1 VADLNRSPSLPYPD
15 ASFDCVICSL
25 TIDYLTKPLRV
36 TREVARV
43 LRPGGLFAVTFSNRL
58 FFTKVRQIYSTS
70 EAHALRRYSTSHKP

>member
-1 VADLNRSPSLPYPD
+1 MADLNKSPSLPYPD
-15 ASFDCVICSL
+15 ASFDCVLCSL

-58 FFTKVRQIYSTS
+58 FFTKVRHIYSES
-70 EAHALRRYSTSHKP
+70 EAHTSRRYFIFHKP